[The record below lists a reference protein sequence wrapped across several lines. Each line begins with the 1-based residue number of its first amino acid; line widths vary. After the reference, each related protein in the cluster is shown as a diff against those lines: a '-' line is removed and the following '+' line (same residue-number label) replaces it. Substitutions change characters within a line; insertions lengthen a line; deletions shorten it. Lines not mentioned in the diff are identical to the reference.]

1 MRRPTS
7 TVVWAVS
14 LLLVGWLVLV
24 LGPVMSRGQD
34 EPKPQAKLRGTLPPN
49 FRLLGLTEEQKQQI
63 YRIQNDYDAKI
74 AALEAQIKKL
84 KTEERQAIE
93 KVLTDAQRA
102 RLREIL
108 KEKGGIVDGGAESK
122 GGDGKP

>member
-1 MRRPTS
+1 MSRPTFA
-7 TVVWAVS
+7 VVWAVPV
-14 LLLVGWLVLV
+14 LLAGWLVLALSPVV
-24 LGPVMSRGQD
+24 LRGQD
-34 EPKPQAKLRGTLPPN
+34 EPKPQPKLRGTLPPN

-63 YRIQNDYDAKI
+63 YRIQNDFDAKI

-84 KTEERQAIE
+84 KAEEKQAIE
-93 KVLTDAQRA
+93 KVLTEAQRA

-108 KEKGGIVDGGAESK
+108 KEKGIIDGGAEGK